1 MAESRL
7 ALLETRHGGRPAFW
21 GPSSSSKATQTA
33 PRPELVWPS
42 AGISHQAPRD
52 LSWPS
57 QRRWLQAGL
66 DGVVGVLEP
75 GCKSGAELVPKDS
88 KPTKFP
94 EIPVS
99 LERNTEVFGHS
110 LL

>member
-7 ALLETRHGGRPAFW
+7 ALLQTRHGGCPAFW

-33 PRPELVWPS
+33 PPPELVWPS

-75 GCKSGAELVPKDS
+75 GCKSGAELVPKGS
-88 KPTKFP
+88 KAQF
-94 EIPVS
+94 
-99 LERNTEVFGHS
+99 
-110 LL
+110 